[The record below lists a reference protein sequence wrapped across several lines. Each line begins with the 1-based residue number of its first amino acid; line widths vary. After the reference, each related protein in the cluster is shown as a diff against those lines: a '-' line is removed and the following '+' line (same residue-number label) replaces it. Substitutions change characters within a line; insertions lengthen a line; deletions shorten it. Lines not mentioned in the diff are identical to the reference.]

1 MKDIQAS
8 TFWYGFSHRL
18 DVPSVG
24 LILTTKTHEDY
35 YDLRLQ
41 LSAGSIARNRIV
53 CCHRWLRCHQCE
65 VKARALWNKAGAA
78 HSGSQ
83 SMPCCTWLWFLAHA
97 YHQIRCHAL
106 HAGDSIRREG
116 KQSPLIECESDL
128 KLCAWNFL
136 HRHRRA
142 FRDGVRATHEVL
154 ASSPRRL
161 SCSSL
166 KAGAGI

>member
-1 MKDIQAS
+1 
-8 TFWYGFSHRL
+8 
-18 DVPSVG
+18 
-24 LILTTKTHEDY
+24 
-35 YDLRLQ
+35 
-41 LSAGSIARNRIV
+41 
-53 CCHRWLRCHQCE
+53 
-65 VKARALWNKAGAA
+65 
-78 HSGSQ
+78 
-83 SMPCCTWLWFLAHA
+83 MPCCTWLWFLAQA

-154 ASSPRRL
+154 APSPLRL

-166 KAGAGI
+166 KAGAGISAMLIAIGPTFCNSPSLSYEIFVSSGATQRSLIHLSLTVAAAAREQQHAPRCLLASCL